1 MLSRSN
7 DTEIT
12 KRDAHQTD
20 DDAFSRIEYID
31 LHVLSPQKGNK
42 REKKRIGKMRKNET
56 HKPHQS
62 LIRSSSSSKEEE
74 EEEDKNTRQQEE
86 EDNENVT
93 TREEDFFNPTSDGSS
108 QRRTHG
114 TVFGVSRGVR
124 GVCYKKTLDFL
135 PKKQNT
141 NTQIENPKHFFDGFK
156 NHFFF
161 SPKEARYYF
170 LSQKNILL

>member
-1 MLSRSN
+1 
-7 DTEIT
+7 
-12 KRDAHQTD
+12 
-20 DDAFSRIEYID
+20 
-31 LHVLSPQKGNK
+31 
-42 REKKRIGKMRKNET
+42 MR

-74 EEEDKNTRQQEE
+74 EEDNKNTRQQEE

-93 TREEDFFNPTSDGSS
+93 TREEDSFNPTSDGSS

-124 GVCYKKTLDFL
+124 GVCYKKLSIFSQKSKT
-135 PKKQNT
+135 QNT
-141 NTQIENPKHFFDGFK
+141 KIENPKHFFDGFK

-170 LSQKNILL
+170 LSQKNITKDVFER

>member
-1 MLSRSN
+1 
-7 DTEIT
+7 
-12 KRDAHQTD
+12 
-20 DDAFSRIEYID
+20 
-31 LHVLSPQKGNK
+31 
-42 REKKRIGKMRKNET
+42 MR

-74 EEEDKNTRQQEE
+74 EEDDKNTRQQEE

-93 TREEDFFNPTSDGSS
+93 TREEDSFNPTSDGSS

-124 GVCYKKTLDFL
+124 GVLLQKTLDFL

-141 NTQIENPKHFFDGFK
+141 KHTNRK
-156 NHFFF
+156 
-161 SPKEARYYF
+161 P
-170 LSQKNILL
+170 